1 MYEFAAA
8 SENGSIVFGSPY
20 WIYELNKEMTKLIT
34 LKKLFLKNPYVW
46 LRLLSR
52 SKQYK
57 WIYFLMSTL
66 NIIPAY
72 LAEIEYYGVYDP
84 KIEDATLMFIIF
96 KPLEYLAEAVA
107 DRFATKSK

>member
-1 MYEFAAA
+1 
-8 SENGSIVFGSPY
+8 
-20 WIYELNKEMTKLIT
+20 
-34 LKKLFLKNPYVW
+34 
-46 LRLLSR
+46 
-52 SKQYK
+52 
-57 WIYFLMSTL
+57 MSTL